1 MSRSSFLKVVG
12 MVSAIVLA
20 MTLASAAQILP
31 PTVSTM
37 IPFAQ
42 DNGYKPEASLLQ
54 ASDGNLYG
62 TTYYGG
68 RFNEGA
74 VFAMTPA
81 GTPVPAR

>member
-20 MTLASAAQILP
+20 MTFASAAQILP

-42 DNGYKPEASLLQ
+42 DNGYKPEASLLPGERWQ
-54 ASDGNLYG
+54 PVRNNLL
-62 TTYYGG
+62 
-68 RFNEGA
+68 RWQIQ
-74 VFAMTPA
+74 
-81 GTPVPAR
+81 